1 MGTPATWMLT
11 GGGRHRK
18 EINVNVHS
26 FPQRAHD
33 ASNRVVALFQAARH
47 PRSPGG
53 VEIVPCEE
61 RAIEDAAHDTHA
73 LTAATVHSF
82 RVAQAA
88 IDELPESAA

>member
-1 MGTPATWMLT
+1 M
-11 GGGRHRK
+11 
-18 EINVNVHS
+18 NVHS

-61 RAIEDAAHDTHA
+61 RAIEDAARDTHA

-82 RVAQAA
+82 RVEPERLDDLVRERNRVTALAPEAGLHAA
-88 IDELPESAA
+88 